1 MAKTSPKTSASKT
14 PAKMRPLDRQICFTL
29 YATSMAI
36 TRAYKPLLDDLGLT
50 YPQYLVLCTL
60 GEGGPMTVGAI
71 ATRLDLE
78 SSTVTPLVK
87 RLQTAGLVERRRGTE
102 DERKVEVTMTSAG
115 HALLE
120 RSGCLGELLLA
131 RSGMDEKELEDLNK
145 RVQAMRAEIVK
156 G

>member
-1 MAKTSPKTSASKT
+1 MTRKTAKL
-14 PAKMRPLDRQICFTL
+14 RPLDRQICFTL

-50 YPQYLVLCTL
+50 YPQYLVLYTL

-71 ATRLDLE
+71 ASRLDLE

-87 RLQTAGLVERRRGTE
+87 RLEAAGLVERRRGME
-102 DERKVEVTMTSAG
+102 DERKVAVTMTSAG
-115 HALLE
+115 HGLLE
-120 RSGCLGELLLA
+120 RSGCLGDLLLK
-131 RSGMDEKELEDLNK
+131 RSGMDATELEVLNK